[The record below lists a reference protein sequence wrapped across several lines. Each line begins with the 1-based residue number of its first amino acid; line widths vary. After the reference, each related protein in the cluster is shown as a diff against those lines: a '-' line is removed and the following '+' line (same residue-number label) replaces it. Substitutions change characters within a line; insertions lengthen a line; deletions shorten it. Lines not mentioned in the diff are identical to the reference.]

1 MKVFSIEGK
10 FQPNGWYSELPADF
24 KGFFVLEESGQIKGY
39 MEEQYS
45 SRYDSERYIH
55 GKYDEATNNLVY
67 LKMSTERELS
77 PLLYCFP
84 NLERDG
90 CWTAFSPMFG
100 GLFTFGQAEGYA
112 KATIKEDTTMSA
124 DEILAKYNKIVEDGW
139 ELNKALMENRVDAY
153 MGDIF

>member
-1 MKVFSIEGK
+1 MRVFSIEGK
-10 FQPNGWYSELPADF
+10 FQQNGRYSELPADF
-24 KGFFVLEESGQIKGY
+24 KGFFVLDDSGQIQGY

-45 SRYDSERYIH
+45 SPYDRERYIY
-55 GKYDEATNNLVY
+55 GQYDETTNNLVY
-67 LKMSTERELS
+67 LKMSTEREPS

-100 GLFTFGQAEGYA
+100 GFFTFGQAEGYA
-112 KATIKEDTTMSA
+112 KATIKEDTSMSS
-124 DEILAKYNKIVEDGW
+124 DEVLAKYNKIVDDGW
-139 ELNKALMENRVDAY
+139 ELNMALMENGVDDY

>member
-10 FQPNGWYSELPADF
+10 FQQNGRYSELPADF

-45 SRYDSERYIH
+45 SRYDSTRYIH
-55 GKYDEATNNLVY
+55 GQYDEATNNLVY
-67 LKMSTERELS
+67 LKMSTERELA

-90 CWTAFSPMFG
+90 CWTVFSPMFG
-100 GLFTFGQAEGYA
+100 GFFAFGMAEGYA

-124 DEILAKYNKIVEDGW
+124 DEILTKYNKVVENNWG
-139 ELNKALMENRVDAY
+139 LNMALIDNGVDSY
-153 MGDIF
+153 MGNIF